1 MRKLTYYVAAT
12 LDGYIAGPEGQ
23 YDFFPFAGEEAAAV
37 LADFP
42 ETMPTPARE
51 PLGIA
56 DRAARRFDTVIMGR
70 ATYEPGLK
78 MGWTSP
84 YAHLTQYVVS
94 RTLTSPDPAV
104 TVVDD
109 PVALVRELK
118 QQDGM
123 DIWLCGGGKLAA
135 ALRDE
140 IDELIIKRNPLV
152 IGSGV
157 PLFDGPFAPMDFA
170 PVATR
175 SFDSGLTIST
185 FSKVLPTAD
194 EQG

>member
-1 MRKLTYYVAAT
+1 MRKLTYYIAAT
-12 LDGYIAGPEGQ
+12 LDGYIAGPDDQ
-23 YDFFPFAGEEAAAV
+23 YDFFPFEREEAAAI

-42 ETMPTPARE
+42 ETLPAPARE

-56 DRAARRFDTVIMGR
+56 DRAAERFDTVIMGR
-70 ATYEPGLK
+70 ATYTPGLK
-78 MGWTSP
+78 LGWTSP
-84 YAHLTQYVVS
+84 YAHLKQYVVS

-135 ALRDE
+135 VLRDE
-140 IDELIIKRNPLV
+140 IDELIIKRHPIVL
-152 IGSGV
+152 GSGI
-157 PLFDGPFAPMDFA
+157 PLFDGPFTP
-170 PVATR
+170 TR
-175 SFDSGLTIST
+175 FVPAGTRAFDSGLTITHLTKDPS
-185 FSKVLPTAD
+185 
-194 EQG
+194 